1 MTTMLDQL
9 SAINHRK
16 IERKDGLLK
25 PGSQAD
31 QIYVLLAD
39 SGKPLSR
46 AEINEATGIHPSSAW
61 TAIRRLK
68 ILKLIRQVGDRWPR
82 QYRAIQ

>member
-25 PGSQAD
+25 PGSLAD

-39 SGKPLSR
+39 SGKSLSR